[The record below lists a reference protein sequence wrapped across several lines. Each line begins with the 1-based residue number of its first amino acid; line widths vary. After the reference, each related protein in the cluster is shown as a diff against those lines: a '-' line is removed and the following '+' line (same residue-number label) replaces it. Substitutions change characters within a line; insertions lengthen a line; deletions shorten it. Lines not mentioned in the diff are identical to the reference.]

1 MQQANGQRTMPG
13 TIALVGSGEYTDA
26 MNTTDR
32 YLLDTIIGTGKKQV
46 IVLPTASGLEQG
58 MPQRWNDMGVKHFE
72 ALGADVT
79 SLMLVTRADANHPDV
94 VATMRH
100 ADLYYFS
107 GGNPQYVVE
116 TLRDT
121 PAWDALVDN
130 YEQGAVIAGCSAGA
144 MMLGSYTLNV
154 RAAASGQ
161 PPQWPPAFGLVSGI
175 AVLPHFDRV
184 AGFIEP
190 DTFQQMLASTP
201 EGTVVIGVD
210 EDTALVRHAV
220 PNQSQWMVMGRQTVS
235 VFRDGE
241 RVIYE
246 AGATLEL

>member
-1 MQQANGQRTMPG
+1 MQQANGQRTLPG

-32 YLLDTIIGTGKKQV
+32 YLLDTIMGKDKKRV

-79 SLMLVTRADANHPDV
+79 PVMLVTRDDANHPDV
-94 VATMRH
+94 VAAIRN

-121 PAWDALVDN
+121 PVWDALVDG
-130 YEQGAVIAGCSAGA
+130 YKQGAVIAGCSAGA

-161 PPQWPPAFGLVSGI
+161 PPQWTPAFGLVQGI

-190 DTFQQMLASTP
+190 DVFQQILVSAP
-201 EGTVVIGVD
+201 EGTVMVGVD
-210 EDTALVRHAV
+210 EDTALVRHAA
-220 PNQSQWMVMGRQTVS
+220 PDRSNWTVMGRQTVS

-246 AGATLEL
+246 AGATVML